1 MTFYET
7 VKIDFLRSRH
17 LSVLDDLLIR
27 FKGVIIGV
35 WYVIFDSPESD
46 GCPAAGDE
54 KAVPGDDHA
63 REGAAFE
70 GDLSIRG
77 VQNAGQAASSH
88 LCDADIALACDN
100 YIICRRPPGR

>member
-17 LSVLDDLLIR
+17 LSVLNDLLIR
-27 FKGVIIGV
+27 FKGVIV
-35 WYVIFDSPESD
+35 CVCNVIFDSPKSD
-46 GCPAAGDE
+46 GCSAAGHE

-63 REGAAFE
+63 REGSAFE

-88 LCDADIALACDN
+88 LGDADIALACDN
-100 YIICRRPPGR
+100 YIICRRTPGR